1 MRRRRFSGT
10 VAPLVPYLVS
20 VLPPPP
26 PREARRR
33 GFIRLAAT
41 LLACAT
47 LLAGLLPAAAQ
58 TQSSV
63 TRLEGLA
70 VEPLDRSLGVSWTLA
85 TDAPG
90 GYMVRWRLKEEG
102 SGFLSSQTVKTGT
115 SYTITGL
122 DHGTTYVVRVDKLD
136 VNGQRIPGAQESE
149 AGTPKLKLVAPTVTL
164 DVGDTGLTPNW
175 AAVMHAASYG
185 LQWKES
191 ATTGWD
197 GSGVTT
203 IDPATS
209 GTDIT
214 GLTTGTE
221 YEVRV
226 RAKGPQGS
234 NAHIDSDWSTP
245 VRGTPTT
252 IPAPTDFVAEAGNT
266 EVILRWTPPAY
277 DRITG
282 YEVDRDGGGWQAI
295 SASGDSADH
304 GITGLTNDRSY
315 SFRLRAVSD
324 VFGNGASRILGAP
337 TESVRATPSIPPGK
351 PGQPVAEAGDTHV
364 RLTWDPPPRG
374 GTPKDYEVSWDNGRT
389 WKAIG
394 GTMTRYRATGLT
406 NGVLYSFQV
415 RAVND
420 VGAGP
425 ISITTATPK
434 SVPAAPMGLT
444 AEVGD
449 GQVKLSWDPHPEGS
463 ALTQFEYR
471 VDGGSWTAIDR
482 DPGALNPNHVVADLT
497 NGVSYTFRV
506 RAVNDIG
513 ESEPSNAAT
522 ATPVGTG
529 SMFPTAVTGLSVA
542 ANAQGELTA
551 SWTVASHAP
560 NGYLLRWRKKAA
572 LHFADGDKEVLA
584 ATATSRIITGLDPAT
599 AYVVRVTTLDTSG
612 VEVPDAFVVREGMTL
627 GEPSLTYPALPTV
640 LRAGVRFETLMPTA
654 AGFRTGST
662 FTYALTAGD
671 LPSGLEID
679 AVSGAISGRPDTP
692 TGIDGSTGVSVTV
705 TVTGTTTGDGGNTRT
720 ETATVKL
727 DFPRIFRFRVPAPR
741 VTLEVGDGRLTA
753 NWAAVMHA
761 ASYGLQW
768 KESATTGWSGSGVTT
783 IDPATSGTDI
793 TGLTTGTEYEVRVRA
808 KGPQGS
814 NAHIDS
820 DWSTPVR
827 GTPTTIPAPTDFV
840 AEAGNTEVILR
851 WTPPAYDRITG
862 YEVDRDGGGWQAI
875 SASGD
880 SADHRITGLTNDR
893 SYSFRLRAVSDVV
906 GNGASRI
913 LGVPSES
920 VIATPAIAPGRP
932 GQPVAEAGFG
942 QVTLTWHKPPHGGKP
957 KDYEVSPDNGRTWT
971 SVGGTETSYT
981 VTGLT
986 NGRTYYFKVRA
997 VNDVGPGLASP
1008 TTVATPKK
1016 KKKPAAP
1023 TGLTAAAG
1031 NREVKLSWDPHPEGS
1046 ALTRFEY
1053 SSDDGANWAA
1063 IGLDPGAL
1071 KPSLVVTGLT
1081 NDVSYT
1087 FRVRAVNEIGGSEPS
1102 NAATATPKDSGSRFP
1117 TAVTGLSVTAT
1128 AQGELTA
1135 RWTAASHA
1143 PNGYSVRW
1151 RKKTAFIFDDGD
1163 RATVTEMVTSQEITG
1178 LDPETAYVVRILT
1191 LDSSK
1196 EELQDTFVDT
1206 EGMTSGAPSLT
1217 YPALPTVLRAGARF
1231 ETLRPETAD
1240 FRDGS
1245 TFTYAL
1251 TTGELPSGLEINART
1266 GAISGRPDTPTD
1278 IDGSTGVSVTVTVT
1292 GTRDGRT
1299 QTATATLDFP
1309 RIFRFRVPPPR
1320 VTLEV
1325 GDGRLTANWAA
1336 VTAAAGYGLQWKA
1349 STVTGWSGSGVT
1361 TIDPATSGTDIT
1373 GLDNGVTYDVRV
1385 RSKADSGSKK
1395 HTDGDWSGAVQ
1406 GVPTDLTVTDLAMPS
1421 GLTVTPIVN
1430 GLTATWTAVPGATG
1444 YRVHALHTGGTVRS
1458 PAYRISGTTATWL
1471 MLNSA
1476 LAYTVSV
1483 TATAD
1488 RLPDGAAAEMG
1499 NQRPGSPPSGP
1510 DISAIHYSLNPPL
1523 DRTGTYQ
1530 VGERIQIRIEF
1541 KKPVTMDVSDGRPT
1555 IGLKIGDAADAVRQ
1569 VPLFR
1574 AWSRDNALYANY
1586 QVKVGDV
1593 DSNGIS
1599 VAADA
1604 IRLNGGRI
1612 VSASDTDVVLDLSHP
1627 ALPDDP
1633 NRRVNGGTETN
1644 PNAPGI
1650 TTPTEPT
1657 YASQGV
1663 AFDLTVSASD
1673 ADGDDLLYYASLPI
1687 RDPEVLDVTPRLPA
1701 RTALVSGTGTV
1712 RVTPRL
1718 AGRTATFTVTVQD
1731 DAVPRKYDIVH
1742 FEVHVAGLSY
1752 PAPPP
1757 VLTANAG
1764 IEAMTPEPV
1773 NFEDGS
1779 SITYGVTGKLPS
1791 GLEIDPGTGAITGQ
1805 PDASNSGPTPVTVT
1819 ATGTKDG
1826 RTQTATATITFP
1838 AVTGVTQ
1845 PSQQNAGPITTTP
1858 TKAANLQV
1866 VPADGGLWL
1875 LWTPAASA
1883 PNGYSVRWRKK
1894 GPGHRLSPV
1903 NEVDG
1908 TAYDITGLENGR
1920 TYVVRV
1926 DTRNAADD
1934 GVRAGTRVTATGTPS
1949 PTLSVGD
1956 AAGDE
1961 GDVLEFVVTLSSVS
1975 TREARVRWRTEDDGS
1990 ARAGED
1996 YEAGDGEL
2004 VFAPG
2009 DTSRTVRVR
2018 TLDDAHDDPGET
2030 FRVVLSDARG
2040 AVLEDDE
2047 AVGTIRNS
2055 DPLPGAWLAHFGRTV
2070 AEHALDGVARRL
2082 SADRAPGAR
2091 GTLAGMPLERGGARS
2106 GERILLSGPPTV
2118 PGDRDGALS
2127 RPGGRAM
2134 TVVEALAASGFALTG
2149 ERDGSGASMALW
2161 ARGARSGFDAETGAA
2176 DLDGTVATAMLGVDY
2191 GGGNWLGGVALAWS
2205 DGEGRYSYD
2214 DDGEEMSGAM
2224 EASLGGVVPYA
2235 SLRASERLG
2244 LWGAAGHG
2252 TGTMTLTPEG
2262 GTAMKADLDWSMM
2275 AAGLRGDLLA
2285 PQAARGPALA
2295 LVSDALWSRTGSA
2308 RVVATGGTLAASE
2321 SEVTRLRLGLEGRW
2335 SVPLEDGG
2343 GFTPRAE
2350 AGIRHD
2356 GGDAGRGL
2364 GVELGGGVAWEAPRL
2379 GLSLDLSGR
2388 TLLAHRSDGRR
2399 ERGFS
2404 AALGYDA
2411 DPGSGRGLSL
2421 GLRRE
2426 TGGRSRDGLDALF
2439 AAEPLHGR
2447 AAGEAADRWSAQA
2460 AYGLPAF
2467 GGRLTAGPALGLGFA
2482 RGSRDYSLGWRLVPE
2497 AGAAGLSFGVEA
2509 KRRERGGA
2517 APEHGVSLELGVR
2530 W

>member
-1 MRRRRFSGT
+1 MTERGAVNAATAVLRDGCPSSSVSGFGSIT
-10 VAPLVPYLVS
+10 
-20 VLPPPP
+20 PPPP
-26 PREARRR
+26 PRKSAAR
-33 GFIRLAAT
+33 GFIRLAAA

-58 TQSSV
+58 AQTP
-63 TRLEGLA
+63 
-70 VEPLDRSLGVSWTLA
+70 VEPLEDLTVESVNGSLEVSWTMA
-85 TDAPG
+85 EDSPG
-90 GYMVRWRLKEEG
+90 GYLVRWRVKEAG
-102 SGFLSSQTVKTGT
+102 SSLSNGEVETGT

-122 DHGTTYVVRVDKLD
+122 ELDKAYVVRVDKLD
-136 VNGQRIPGAQESE
+136 GNGQEIRGGHTS
-149 AGTPKLKLVAPTVTL
+149 VA
-164 DVGDTGLTPNW
+164 
-175 AAVMHAASYG
+175 
-185 LQWKES
+185 
-191 ATTGWD
+191 
-197 GSGVTT
+197 
-203 IDPATS
+203 
-209 GTDIT
+209 
-214 GLTTGTE
+214 
-221 YEVRV
+221 
-226 RAKGPQGS
+226 
-234 NAHIDSDWSTP
+234 
-245 VRGTPTT
+245 GTPTT
-252 IPAPTDFVAEAGNT
+252 IPAPTDFVAEAGDT
-266 EVILRWTPPAY
+266 VVILRWTPPAD

-282 YEVDRDGGGWQAI
+282 YEVDPGDGWQATTI
-295 SASGDSADH
+295 GRNDLDH
-304 GITGLTNDRSY
+304 KITGLTNDRPY
-315 SFRLRAVSD
+315 TFRLRAVGD
-324 VFGNGASRILGAP
+324 VA
-337 TESVRATPSIPPGK
+337 
-351 PGQPVAEAGDTHV
+351 
-364 RLTWDPPPRG
+364 
-374 GTPKDYEVSWDNGRT
+374 
-389 WKAIG
+389 
-394 GTMTRYRATGLT
+394 
-406 NGVLYSFQV
+406 
-415 RAVND
+415 
-420 VGAGP
+420 
-425 ISITTATPK
+425 
-434 SVPAAPMGLT
+434 
-444 AEVGD
+444 
-449 GQVKLSWDPHPEGS
+449 
-463 ALTQFEYR
+463 
-471 VDGGSWTAIDR
+471 
-482 DPGALNPNHVVADLT
+482 
-497 NGVSYTFRV
+497 
-506 RAVNDIG
+506 
-513 ESEPSNAAT
+513 
-522 ATPVGTG
+522 
-529 SMFPTAVTGLSVA
+529 
-542 ANAQGELTA
+542 
-551 SWTVASHAP
+551 
-560 NGYLLRWRKKAA
+560 
-572 LHFADGDKEVLA
+572 
-584 ATATSRIITGLDPAT
+584 
-599 AYVVRVTTLDTSG
+599 
-612 VEVPDAFVVREGMTL
+612 
-627 GEPSLTYPALPTV
+627 
-640 LRAGVRFETLMPTA
+640 
-654 AGFRTGST
+654 
-662 FTYALTAGD
+662 
-671 LPSGLEID
+671 
-679 AVSGAISGRPDTP
+679 
-692 TGIDGSTGVSVTV
+692 
-705 TVTGTTTGDGGNTRT
+705 
-720 ETATVKL
+720 
-727 DFPRIFRFRVPAPR
+727 
-741 VTLEVGDGRLTA
+741 
-753 NWAAVMHA
+753 
-761 ASYGLQW
+761 
-768 KESATTGWSGSGVTT
+768 
-783 IDPATSGTDI
+783 
-793 TGLTTGTEYEVRVRA
+793 
-808 KGPQGS
+808 
-814 NAHIDS
+814 
-820 DWSTPVR
+820 
-827 GTPTTIPAPTDFV
+827 
-840 AEAGNTEVILR
+840 
-851 WTPPAYDRITG
+851 
-862 YEVDRDGGGWQAI
+862 
-875 SASGD
+875 
-880 SADHRITGLTNDR
+880 
-893 SYSFRLRAVSDVV
+893 

-913 LGVPSES
+913 LGVPTES
-920 VIATPAIAPGRP
+920 RNVTPAIAPGRP
-932 GQPVAEAGFG
+932 GQPVAEAGDG
-942 QVTLTWHKPPHGGKP
+942 QVELTWHKPPHGGKP

-1031 NREVKLSWDPHPEGS
+1031 NREVKLSWDPHPEGDT
-1046 ALTRFEY
+1046 LVRFEY
-1053 SSDDGANWAA
+1053 STDGGDWMA

-1349 STVTGWSGSGVT
+1349 STVTGWEGSGVT
-1361 TIDPATSGTDIT
+1361 TIESAEPGTDIT
-1373 GLDNGVTYDVRV
+1373 GLANGVTYDVRV
-1385 RSKADSGSKK
+1385 RSKAASSTKT

-1444 YRVHALHTGGTVRS
+1444 YRAHVLHRGGTVRS
-1458 PAYRISGTTATWL
+1458 PAYRVSGTTATWL
-1471 MLNSA
+1471 MLNPA
-1476 LAYTVSV
+1476 LTYTVSV

-1488 RLPDGAAAEMG
+1488 GRSDGAAAEMG

-1530 VGERIQIRIEF
+1530 VGERIQIRIDF
-1541 KKPVTMDVSDGRPT
+1541 RMPVEMDVSDGRPA

-1569 VPLFR
+1569 VPLFV
-1574 AWSRDNALYANY
+1574 AWSSENALYANY

-1599 VAADA
+1599 IAANA

-1612 VSASDTDVVLDLSHP
+1612 SVSDTDAGLDLSHP

-1712 RVTPRL
+1712 RVTPLL
-1718 AGRTATFTVTVQD
+1718 AGRDAMFTVTVED
-1731 DAVPRKYDIVH
+1731 DVLPRKHDIAQ
-1742 FEVHVAGLSY
+1742 FEVRVAGLSY
-1752 PAPPP
+1752 TAVPTG
-1757 VLTANAG
+1757 LTAG
-1764 IEAMTPEPV
+1764 TEIEAMTPELLH
-1773 NFEDGS
+1773 FEEGS
-1779 SITYGVTGKLPS
+1779 GITYAVTEGTLPS
-1791 GLEIDPGTGAITGQ
+1791 GLEIDPGTGAITGR
-1805 PDASNSGPTPVTVT
+1805 PSAPNSGPASVTVT
-1819 ATGTKDG
+1819 ATGTRDG
-1826 RTQTATATITFP
+1826 RTQTATATVAFP
-1838 AVTGVTQ
+1838 AVTGGTQ

-1934 GVRAGTRVTATGTPS
+1934 GVQAGTRVTATGTPS

-1956 AAGDE
+1956 AEGDE
-1961 GDVLEFVVTLSSVS
+1961 GDVLEFAVTLSSVS
-1975 TREARVRWRTEDDGS
+1975 TREARVRWRTEPGT

-2047 AVGTIRNS
+2047 AVGTILNS

-2082 SADRAPGAR
+2082 SADRAHGAR
-2091 GTLAGMPLERGGARS
+2091 GMLAGIPLGRGGARS
-2106 GERILLSGPPTV
+2106 GERILLSGADLH
-2118 PGDRDGALS
+2118 GDREGALS

-2191 GGGNWLGGVALAWS
+2191 GGGDWLGGVALAWS
-2205 DGEGRYSYD
+2205 DGEGRYDGAKSY
-2214 DDGEEMSGAM
+2214 AM

-2426 TGGRSRDGLDALF
+2426 TGGRSGGGLDALF

-2467 GGRLTAGPALGLGFA
+2467 GGRLTAGPSVGARFE

-2497 AGAAGLSFGVEA
+2497 AGAPELSLRAEA
-2509 KRRERGGA
+2509 TLMERGGA
-2517 APEHGVSLELGVR
+2517 ETGHGLRLELGVR